1 MSECAY
7 LLEAKYTSGHKVFVA
22 FSTGESGEIDLSEVI
37 SAYDAAAPLRDQ
49 KLFAEFYLDS
59 WPTLAWNC
67 GFDIDPEVLLAR
79 LKMSR
84 QPVAE

>member
-1 MSECAY
+1 MNKCTY
-7 LLEAKYTSGHKVFVA
+7 LLGAKHVGGFKIFVE
-22 FSTGESGEIDLSEVI
+22 FNTGESGEIDLSEVI

-67 GFDIDPEVLLAR
+67 GFDMDPEALLAR